1 MKTTIP
7 HDCSADHV
15 TARLD
20 GSEKADH
27 PRQRLACAIK
37 ALGYGDEA
45 VTRLNDWWR
54 YIGSN
59 INTVEKVAAAEPFGS
74 PVPGY
79 ANAAVRFAIRAEGY
93 SLGAEKIIEHAWAKE
108 FAARR
113 RLYDEISRDMLARKV
128 EDGANHTLTSVFG
141 HRYWTSYV

>member
-1 MKTTIP
+1 MKTTLP

-37 ALGYGDEA
+37 ACGYGEEA

-54 YIGSN
+54 YIGSR
-59 INTVEKVAAAEPFGS
+59 INSVRSGEPGPFAS
-74 PVPGY
+74 PAPTYV
-79 ANAAVRFAIRAEGY
+79 NEAVRFAIRAENHD
-93 SLGAEKIIEHAWAKE
+93 LDIEEIVKYAWAKE
-108 FAARR
+108 LAEQRR
-113 RLYDEISRDMLARKV
+113 FYDEISREMLAREV
-128 EDGANHTLTSVFG
+128 EDGTNHTLTNIFNHG
-141 HRYWTSYV
+141 CWTSYV

>member
-37 ALGYGDEA
+37 ACGYGEEA

-54 YIGSN
+54 YIGSR
-59 INTVEKVAAAEPFGS
+59 INSVRSGEPGPFAS
-74 PVPGY
+74 PAPTYV
-79 ANAAVRFAIRAEGY
+79 NEAVRFAIRAENHD
-93 SLGAEKIIEHAWAKE
+93 LGIEGIVKHAWAKE
-108 FAARR
+108 LAEQRR
-113 RLYDEISRDMLARKV
+113 FYDEISRDMLVRKV
-128 EDGANHTLTSVFG
+128 GNGTNHTPTNVFD

>member
-37 ALGYGDEA
+37 ACGYGEEA

-54 YIGSN
+54 YIGSR
-59 INTVEKVAAAEPFGS
+59 INTVEKVAASGPFSS
-74 PVPGY
+74 PAPTYV
-79 ANAAVRFAIRAEGY
+79 NEAVRFAIRAENHD
-93 SLGAEKIIEHAWAKE
+93 LGIEGIVKHAWAKE
-108 FAARR
+108 LAEQR
-113 RLYDEISRDMLARKV
+113 RLYDEISREMLVRKV
-128 EDGANHTLTSVFG
+128 GDGTNHTLTNVFG
-141 HRYWTSYV
+141 HRYWTSFS